1 VLIARAGREGTTGCS
16 NFIAGYKVKVQDSN
30 VASSAFIAGLV
41 HRLSYSQLLPPA
53 GTTDCGCPPT
63 DDGGCADS
71 QLEQAVRFGLGCM
84 AVSLSRSGGQASLP
98 TADDMQ
104 SFLQRRDDDHELQTS
119 DESGAL
125 HELAAHASSIR
136 RRIIRMLYAARSGH
150 PGGSLSIVE
159 VLTVLYFHTM
169 VYNPRQPDWPG
180 RDRLVLSKGHAAPAL
195 YATLIEAGFLDP
207 ALETELRKFGS
218 PLQGHPDRKR
228 CPGVE
233 MSTGSLGQGLSAANG
248 MALATRQ
255 IHQGYRVYCI
265 MGDGEVQEG
274 QVWEAAMTAAHH
286 GLDNLCAVVDY
297 NALQIDGSIGQVK
310 SPIEPLPDKWKAF
323 GWNVLNV
330 DGHDLADLCG
340 AFDQARQTTGRPT
353 MIVAHT
359 VKGHGVSF
367 MEGIIEYHGS
377 TLSEDE
383 VRRALAELEAAS

>member
-1 VLIARAGREGTTGCS
+1 
-16 NFIAGYKVKVQDSN
+16 
-30 VASSAFIAGLV
+30 
-41 HRLSYSQLLPPA
+41 
-53 GTTDCGCPPT
+53 
-63 DDGGCADS
+63 
-71 QLEQAVRFGLGCM
+71 
-84 AVSLSRSGGQASLP
+84 
-98 TADDMQ
+98 
-104 SFLQRRDDDHELQTS
+104 
-119 DESGAL
+119 
-125 HELAAHASSIR
+125 
-136 RRIIRMLYAARSGH
+136 
-150 PGGSLSIVE
+150 
-159 VLTVLYFHTM
+159 M
-169 VYNPRQPDWPG
+169 V
-180 RDRLVLSKGHAAPAL
+180 
-195 YATLIEAGFLDP
+195 
-207 ALETELRKFGS
+207 
-218 PLQGHPDRKR
+218 
-228 CPGVE
+228 
-233 MSTGSLGQGLSAANG
+233 
-248 MALATRQ
+248 LATRQ

>member
-1 VLIARAGREGTTGCS
+1 VERFLAERAG
-16 NFIAGYKVKVQDSN
+16 
-30 VASSAFIAGLV
+30 
-41 HRLSYSQLLPPA
+41 H
-53 GTTDCGCPPT
+53 T
-63 DDGGCADS
+63 DDGELYASSSDT
-71 QLEQAVRFGLGCM
+71 VREL
-84 AVSLSRSGGQASLP
+84 
-98 TADDMQ
+98 T
-104 SFLQRRDDDHELQTS
+104 QR
-119 DESGAL
+119 
-125 HELAAHASSIR
+125 ASSIR
-136 RRIIRMLYAARSGH
+136 RRIIRMLYTARSGH

-159 VLTVLYFHTM
+159 VLSVLYFHTM
-169 VYNPRQPDWPG
+169 VYNPQQPDWPT

-195 YATLIEAGFLDP
+195 YSTLIEAGFLDP
-207 ALETELRKFGS
+207 ALETELRKLGS

-248 MALATRQ
+248 MAMASRHTR
-255 IHQGYRVYCI
+255 QGYRVYCI

-274 QVWEAAMTAAHH
+274 QVWEAAMTAAHY

-323 GWNVLNV
+323 GWNVINV
-330 DGHDLADLCG
+330 DGHDLSELCT
-340 AFDQARQTTGRPT
+340 AFDQARQTAGRPT

-359 VKGHGVSF
+359 IKGHGVSF

-383 VRRALAELEAAS
+383 VRRALAELEASS

>member
-1 VLIARAGREGTTGCS
+1 
-16 NFIAGYKVKVQDSN
+16 
-30 VASSAFIAGLV
+30 
-41 HRLSYSQLLPPA
+41 
-53 GTTDCGCPPT
+53 
-63 DDGGCADS
+63 
-71 QLEQAVRFGLGCM
+71 
-84 AVSLSRSGGQASLP
+84 
-98 TADDMQ
+98 
-104 SFLQRRDDDHELQTS
+104 
-119 DESGAL
+119 
-125 HELAAHASSIR
+125 
-136 RRIIRMLYAARSGH
+136 MLYTARSGH

-169 VYNPRQPDWPG
+169 VYNPRQPGWPT

-195 YATLIEAGFLDP
+195 YATLIEAGFLEQG
-207 ALETELRKFGS
+207 LETELRKLGS

-233 MSTGSLGQGLSAANG
+233 MSTGSLGQGLSVANG
-248 MALATRQ
+248 MALAARHT
-255 IHQGYRVYCI
+255 HHGYRVYCI

-274 QVWEAAMTAAHH
+274 QIWEAAMTSAHY

-330 DGHDLADLCG
+330 DGHDLVDLCG
-340 AFDQARQTTGRPT
+340 AFDQARQTSGRPT

-359 VKGHGVSF
+359 IKGHGVSF

-383 VRRALAELEAAS
+383 VKRALAELEASS